1 MNSQDEENLKE
12 LFEKFLSAKQ
22 AAEAVEDVYKTEQ
35 ILHEHPAP
43 EPDDML
49 LANIKA
55 EIALKLLPRRAT
67 VVPRIAY
74 KVAAVAAAVLIV
86 TVLSLNLFQNNRASN
101 QLVRASI
108 VPREIWESNNIA
120 ADDANLAIFTAEVE
134 QIKDEVSALQSNKS
148 ETDVDDAVT
157 ELEMNL
163 MEIESDFWKG

>member
-1 MNSQDEENLKE
+1 M
-12 LFEKFLSAKQ
+12 
-22 AAEAVEDVYKTEQ
+22 
-35 ILHEHPAP
+35 
-43 EPDDML
+43 
-49 LANIKA
+49 
-55 EIALKLLPRRAT
+55 
-67 VVPRIAY
+67 
-74 KVAAVAAAVLIV
+74 
-86 TVLSLNLFQNNRASN
+86 
-101 QLVRASI
+101 RASI